1 MGGEKDL
8 VVVGGGFAGLACAR
22 AAAAAGLSVVVLEK
36 KHDVGAS
43 PHTTGILVGEAQDA
57 WRFPDSVLRP
67 IRGVR
72 LYSPSLRFVDLER
85 PGYAFHA
92 TNTPAALRWLAGE
105 AEAAGAEVRTGCA
118 WDGVPLGLDVPGEP
132 GKPPGRAARRD
143 GARACRGFLVG
154 ADGPRSRVA
163 RRHGLGV
170 NREFLVGVEAE
181 FEGVRG
187 VDEDRLHCFLD
198 SDLAPGYLGWVVPGL
213 GITQVGLACR
223 APRTPRLDDF
233 VKRLSRL
240 FDFSRAR
247 LVGRRGGLIPVGGA
261 VEPSSA
267 PGVLLIGDAAGL
279 VSPLTAGGIAYALR
293 SGDMAGEA
301 IAAHLLEG
309 GTEPA
314 EVLSAA
320 LPRFRWKR
328 LLRLAIDLRPPNRL
342 LDALFATPPFL
353 ALARTVFFHHR
364 GLFSRAAWTD
374 LVAAT

>member
-1 MGGEKDL
+1 MVDDSCCASKNFTLQSDDMSDEKDV

-22 AAAAAGLSVVVLEK
+22 AAAAAGLDVLVLEK

-43 PHTTGILVGEAQDA
+43 PHTTGILVGEVQDA
-57 WRFPDSVLRP
+57 WRFPASMLRP

-72 LYSPSLRFVDLER
+72 LYSPSLRSVDLER

-92 TNTPAALRWLAGE
+92 TDTPAALRWLAEE
-105 AEAAGAEVRTGCA
+105 AQSAGAEVRTGSA
-118 WDGVPLGLDVPGEP
+118 WDGSPLP
-132 GKPPGRAARRD
+132 
-143 GARACRGFLVG
+143 CRVLVG

-181 FEGVRG
+181 CEGVRG

-198 SDLAPGYLGWVVPGL
+198 SELAPGYLGWVVPGL

-223 APRTPRLDDF
+223 APRTPRLDAF
-233 VKRLSRL
+233 VRRLSRL

-247 LVGRRGGLIPVGGA
+247 IVGRRGGLIPVGGA
-261 VEPSSA
+261 VSPFSA

-293 SGDMAGEA
+293 SGDLAGEA
-301 IAAHLLEG
+301 IAAHLLDG
-309 GTEPA
+309 GPGPA
-314 EVLSAA
+314 DVLSTV

-328 LLRLAIDLRPPNRL
+328 LLRRAIDMRPPNRL

-364 GLFSRAAWTD
+364 GLFSRAAWAD
-374 LVAAT
+374 LCTAALPTA

>member
-1 MGGEKDL
+1 MNKSRDV
-8 VVVGGGFAGLACAR
+8 VVVGGSFAGLACAR

-36 KHDVGAS
+36 KRDVGAS
-43 PHTTGILVGEAQDA
+43 PRTTGILVGEVQDA
-57 WRFPDSVLRP
+57 WRFPDTLLRP

-72 LYSPSLRFVDLER
+72 LYSPSLQYVDLDR

-92 TNTPAALRWLAGE
+92 TDTPAALRWLAGE
-105 AEAAGAEVRTGCA
+105 AEEAGAEVRTGQA
-118 WDGVPLGLDVPGEP
+118 WDGSPLP
-132 GKPPGRAARRD
+132 
-143 GARACRGFLVG
+143 CRLLVG

-181 FEGVRG
+181 YEGVRG

-198 SDLAPGYLGWVVPGL
+198 SELAPGYLGWVVPGL

-223 APRTPRLDDF
+223 APRTPRLDGF
-233 VKRLSRL
+233 VRRLSRL

-247 LVGRRGGLIPVGGA
+247 IVGRRGGLIPIGGA
-261 VEPSSA
+261 VRPFAA

-293 SGDMAGEA
+293 SGDLAGEA
-301 IAAHLLEG
+301 IAAHLLEHG
-309 GTEPA
+309 PEPA

-364 GLFSRAAWTD
+364 GLFSRAAWAD